1 MARGSPVCVASI
13 PYPARKVKRPRLP
26 KTENALAFPRRLC
39 YNGMKNALPNIIPPL
54 DPPPP
59 GMTAPMKAE
68 PVKIFRHL
76 FGGRLFAERPEE
88 DAFAVRFTNKA
99 LFALLLPLVVEQFL
113 SILMGIMDTV
123 MVSSLGDA
131 SVSGVS
137 LVDMIFI
144 LFINIFNAL
153 ATGGAV
159 VASRCVGARQPENA
173 KRAARSIVLISFAAS
188 LLMLFVVAAADTR
201 LLRLLYGQI
210 EDDVMSAS
218 TIYMRTTVI
227 SFPFIALYS
236 ACAALFRSVGN
247 SKISMVA
254 STAANLLNVAG
265 NAFTIFVL
273 RWGIFGAALSTV
285 VSRFLLMAY
294 FLWKIADRK
303 LAVSVNY
310 KSLFTEKPDG
320 ASVRNILSVG
330 LPGSLESGTFQ
341 LGRILVLSIIST
353 FGTAQIAA
361 NAVANNIDTFGVM
374 TGFAFNLAIITVAG
388 QCVGAGDWRAV
399 RYYTGK
405 LLRLSYASFVLF
417 NAVLFAALPLL
428 LRLYRVSP
436 EAHDLA
442 VILIAIHN
450 GAAILFWTPSFVTPN
465 AMKAAGDAR
474 FVMIVAVLSM
484 FLFRVGF
491 SEIIGRRMGMGAV
504 GVWIA
509 MVFDWIF
516 RTAVFALRWRSIL
529 RKKESESPSPN
540 LSI

>member
-1 MARGSPVCVASI
+1 MN
-13 PYPARKVKRPRLP
+13 
-26 KTENALAFPRRLC
+26 ENPSRIRRALVRAFGE
-39 YNGMKNALPNIIPPL
+39 N
-54 DPPPP
+54 
-59 GMTAPMKAE
+59 
-68 PVKIFRHL
+68 
-76 FGGRLFAERPEE
+76 PEE
-88 DAFAVRFTNKA
+88 AGFAVRFSNKV
-99 LFALLLPLVVEQFL
+99 LFALLLPLVAEQFL
-113 SILMGIMDTV
+113 SVLMGIMDTV

-159 VASRCVGARQPENA
+159 IASRCIGAKKPEDA
-173 KRAARSIVLISFAAS
+173 RRAANTVFLISLTAS
-188 LLMLFVVAAADTR
+188 LTMLTLVAALDTR

-210 EDDVMSAS
+210 EDDVMTAS
-218 TIYMRTTVI
+218 TIYMRTTMI

-236 ACAALFRSVGN
+236 ASAALFRSVGN

-254 STAANLLNVAG
+254 STAANLFNVAG

-285 VSRFLLMAY
+285 VSRFLLMTY
-294 FLWKIADRK
+294 FLIRIADRR
-303 LAVSVNY
+303 LDISVDY
-310 KSLFTEKPDG
+310 RALFTRKPDG
-320 ASVRNILSVG
+320 QTAKNILGVG
-330 LPGSLESGTFQ
+330 IPGSLESGTFQ

-374 TGFAFNLAIITVAG
+374 TGFAFNLAIITVVG

-399 RYYTGK
+399 RYYTDK
-405 LLRLSYASFVLF
+405 MLRMSFASFVIF
-417 NAVLFAALPLL
+417 NAALFAVLPLL

-442 VILIAIHN
+442 VILIVIHN
-450 GAAILFWTPSFVTPN
+450 GMGILFWTPSFVTPN
-465 AMKAAGDAR
+465 AMKAAGDAK

-491 SEIIGRRMGMGAV
+491 SEIIGRRAGMGAV

-509 MVFDWIF
+509 MVLDWIF
-516 RTAVFALRWRSIL
+516 RTVVFAVRWRRTL
-529 RKKESESPSPN
+529 KAKG
-540 LSI
+540 

>member
-1 MARGSPVCVASI
+1 MS
-13 PYPARKVKRPRLP
+13 KVKTVLIR
-26 KTENALAFPRRLC
+26 
-39 YNGMKNALPNIIPPL
+39 
-54 DPPPP
+54 
-59 GMTAPMKAE
+59 
-68 PVKIFRHL
+68 L
-76 FGGRLFAERPEE
+76 FGENPEE
-88 DAFAVRFTNKA
+88 NGFAVRFSNKA
-99 LFALLLPLVVEQFL
+99 LLALLLPLVAEQFL

-159 VASRCVGARQPENA
+159 VASRCVGAKQPEDA
-173 KRAARSIVLISFAAS
+173 KRAARSIVFISLCAS
-188 LLMLFVVAAADTR
+188 LLMLGIVAAADTR

-210 EDDVMSAS
+210 EDDVMTAA
-218 TIYMRTTVI
+218 TVYMRTTVI

-236 ACAALFRSVGN
+236 ASAALFRSVGN
-247 SKISMVA
+247 SKISMTA
-254 STAANLLNVAG
+254 STVVNLINVAG

-273 RWGIFGAALSTV
+273 HWGVFGAALSTV
-285 VSRFLLMAY
+285 VSRFLLMVY
-294 FLWKIADRK
+294 FLWKISDPG
-303 LAVSVNY
+303 LDVSVNY
-310 KSLFTEKPDG
+310 KLLFTKKPDVSM
-320 ASVRNILSVG
+320 ARSILSVG

-399 RYYTGK
+399 RYYTSK
-405 LLRLSYASFVLF
+405 LLRMSYASFALF

-474 FVMIVAVLSM
+474 FVMIAAIFSM

-509 MVFDWIF
+509 MVLDWIF
-516 RTAVFALRWRSIL
+516 RTVVFAVRWERIL
-529 RKKESESPSPN
+529 KKKEAGSPEAV
-540 LSI
+540 

>member
-1 MARGSPVCVASI
+1 MS
-13 PYPARKVKRPRLP
+13 KVKTVLTR
-26 KTENALAFPRRLC
+26 
-39 YNGMKNALPNIIPPL
+39 
-54 DPPPP
+54 
-59 GMTAPMKAE
+59 
-68 PVKIFRHL
+68 L
-76 FGGRLFAERPEE
+76 FGENPEE
-88 DAFAVRFTNKA
+88 NGFAVRFSNKA
-99 LFALLLPLVVEQFL
+99 LLALLLPLVAEQFL

-159 VASRCVGARQPENA
+159 VASRCVGAKQPEDA
-173 KRAARSIVLISFAAS
+173 KRAARSIVFISLCAS
-188 LLMLFVVAAADTR
+188 LLMLGIVAAADTR

-210 EDDVMSAS
+210 EDDVMTAA
-218 TIYMRTTVI
+218 TVYMRTTVI

-236 ACAALFRSVGN
+236 ASAALFRSVGN
-247 SKISMVA
+247 SKISMTA
-254 STAANLLNVAG
+254 STVVNLINVAG

-273 RWGIFGAALSTV
+273 HWGVFGAALSTV
-285 VSRFLLMAY
+285 VSRFLLMVY
-294 FLWKIADRK
+294 FLWKISDPG
-303 LAVSVNY
+303 LDVSVNY
-310 KSLFTEKPDG
+310 KLLFTKKPDVSM
-320 ASVRNILSVG
+320 ARSILSVG

-399 RYYTGK
+399 RYYTSK
-405 LLRLSYASFVLF
+405 LLRMSYASFALF

-474 FVMIVAVLSM
+474 FVMIAAIFSM

-509 MVFDWIF
+509 MVLDWIF
-516 RTAVFALRWRSIL
+516 RTVVFAVRWERIL
-529 RKKESESPSPN
+529 KKKEAGSPEAV
-540 LSI
+540 

>member
-1 MARGSPVCVASI
+1 M
-13 PYPARKVKRPRLP
+13 RL
-26 KTENALAFPRRLC
+26 KQLFTRAFGEN
-39 YNGMKNALPNIIPPL
+39 
-54 DPPPP
+54 
-59 GMTAPMKAE
+59 
-68 PVKIFRHL
+68 
-76 FGGRLFAERPEE
+76 PEE
-88 DAFAVRFTNKA
+88 DSFSIRFSNKT
-99 LFALLLPLVVEQFL
+99 LFALLLPLVAEQFL

-159 VASRCVGARQPENA
+159 IASRCVGAKNPDG
-173 KRAARSIVLISFAAS
+173 AARSARTIILISLAAS
-188 LLMLFVVAAADTR
+188 LLMLGVAAAADTR

-210 EDDVMSAS
+210 EDDVMAAS
-218 TIYMRTTVI
+218 TVYMRTTMI

-247 SKISMVA
+247 SKISMVS
-254 STAANLLNVAG
+254 STAANLFNVAG

-273 RWGIFGAALSTV
+273 KWGVFGAALSTV

-294 FLWKIADRK
+294 FLVKIADK
-303 LAVSVNY
+303 NLAVRVDY
-310 KSLFTEKPDG
+310 KALLTEKPDG
-320 ASVRNILSVG
+320 GTAKSILSVG

-405 LLRLSYASFVLF
+405 LLRMSYASFVLF
-417 NAVLFAALPLL
+417 NAVLFSVLPLL
-428 LRLYRVSP
+428 LKLYQVSP

-442 VILIAIHN
+442 VTLILIHNLSAIV
-450 GAAILFWTPSFVTPN
+450 LWTPSFVTPN

-474 FVMIVAVLSM
+474 FVMIAAVLSM

-491 SEIIGRRMGMGAV
+491 SEIFGRRMGMGAV

-509 MVFDWIF
+509 MVLDWIF
-516 RTAVFALRWRSIL
+516 RTVVFEIRWRRTL
-529 RKKESESPSPN
+529 KRKIARTASE
-540 LSI
+540 

>member
-1 MARGSPVCVASI
+1 MN
-13 PYPARKVKRPRLP
+13 PR
-26 KTENALAFPRRLC
+26 
-39 YNGMKNALPNIIPPL
+39 
-54 DPPPP
+54 
-59 GMTAPMKAE
+59 MKAH
-68 PVKIFRHL
+68 PSGLLTRL
-76 FGGRLFAERPEE
+76 FGERPEE
-88 DAFAVRFTNKA
+88 ESFAVRFTNKA
-99 LFALLLPLVVEQFL
+99 LFALLLPLVAEQFL

-159 VASRCVGARQPENA
+159 VASRAVGAKQPENA

-188 LLMLFVVAAADTR
+188 LLMLGVVAAADTS

-210 EDDVMSAS
+210 EDDVMEAA
-218 TIYMRTTVI
+218 TVYMRTTVI

-254 STAANLLNVAG
+254 STVANLLNVAG

-285 VSRFLLMAY
+285 ISRFLLMAY
-294 FLWKIADRK
+294 FLWKIADRE
-303 LAVSVNY
+303 LAVSVSY

-399 RYYTGK
+399 RYYTDK

-428 LRLYRVSP
+428 LRLYKVSP

-474 FVMIVAVLSM
+474 FVMIAAVLSM

-491 SEIIGRRMGMGAV
+491 SEIIGRRMGMGAI

-516 RTAVFALRWRSIL
+516 RTVVFAVRWRTIL
-529 RKKESESPSPN
+529 KKKEAESPQPIHST
-540 LSI
+540 

>member
-1 MARGSPVCVASI
+1 MSEAPVSE
-13 PYPARKVKRPRLP
+13 P
-26 KTENALAFPRRLC
+26 KSRIGRYLRERSFLAE
-39 YNGMKNALPNIIPPL
+39 K
-54 DPPPP
+54 
-59 GMTAPMKAE
+59 
-68 PVKIFRHL
+68 
-76 FGGRLFAERPEE
+76 PEE
-88 DAFAVRFTNKA
+88 AAFAVRFSNKA
-99 LFALLLPLVVEQFL
+99 LLALLLPLVAEQFL

-153 ATGGAV
+153 STGGAV
-159 VASRCVGARQPENA
+159 VASRCIGARKPDDA
-173 KRAARSIVLISFAAS
+173 KRAARSIVFISFAAS
-188 LLMLFVVAAADTR
+188 MLMLLVVAAADTR

-210 EDDVMSAS
+210 EDDVMGAA
-218 TIYMRTTVI
+218 TIYMRTTMI

-236 ACAALFRSVGN
+236 AAAALFRSVGN
-247 SKISMVA
+247 SKISMQA

-285 VSRFLLMAY
+285 VSRFLLMLF
-294 FLWKIADRK
+294 FLVRIADPK
-303 LAVSVNY
+303 LDVSVDY
-310 KSLFTEKPDG
+310 KILFTNKPDG
-320 ASVRNILSVG
+320 QTAKSILGVG

-399 RYYTGK
+399 RYYTDK
-405 LLRLSYASFVLF
+405 LLRMSWLSFVLF
-417 NAVLFAALPLL
+417 NALLFAALPLL

-436 EAHDLA
+436 EARDLA
-442 VILIAIHN
+442 VILIVIHN
-450 GAAILFWTPSFVTPN
+450 GAGILFWTPSFVTPN

-474 FVMIVAVLSM
+474 FVMIIAVLSM

-491 SEIIGRRMGMGAV
+491 SEIIGRRMGMGAI

-509 MVFDWIF
+509 MVLDWIF
-516 RTAVFALRWRSIL
+516 RTVVFAVRWKRIL
-529 RKKESESPSPN
+529 DRKTAETSVS
-540 LSI
+540 

>member
-1 MARGSPVCVASI
+1 MAIKSLLVRYFG
-13 PYPARKVKRPRLP
+13 
-26 KTENALAFPRRLC
+26 EN
-39 YNGMKNALPNIIPPL
+39 
-54 DPPPP
+54 
-59 GMTAPMKAE
+59 
-68 PVKIFRHL
+68 
-76 FGGRLFAERPEE
+76 PEE
-88 DAFAVRFTNKA
+88 DSFSIRFTNKT
-99 LFALLLPLVVEQFL
+99 LYALLLPLIAEQFL

-159 VASRCVGARQPENA
+159 IASRCVGA
-173 KRAARSIVLISFAAS
+173 KRADEAAKAARTIVLISLAAS
-188 LLMLFVVAAADTR
+188 LLMLGIVALADTR

-210 EDDVMSAS
+210 EDDVMSAA
-218 TIYMRTTVI
+218 TVYMRTTMI

-236 ACAALFRSVGN
+236 AAAALFRSVGN
-247 SKISMVA
+247 SKISMIA
-254 STAANLLNVAG
+254 STAANLINVAG

-273 RWGIFGAALSTV
+273 RWGVFGAALSTV

-294 FLWKIADRK
+294 FLRKIADRK
-303 LAVSVNY
+303 LAVRVDY
-310 KSLFTEKPDG
+310 RALFTEKPDG
-320 ASVRNILSVG
+320 AAAKSILSVG

-399 RYYTGK
+399 RYYTDK
-405 LLRLSYASFVLF
+405 LLRMSYASFALF
-417 NAVLFAALPLL
+417 NAVLFAVLPLL
-428 LRLYRVSP
+428 LKLYRVSP

-442 VILIAIHN
+442 VILILIHN
-450 GAAILFWTPSFVTPN
+450 LSAIVFWTPSFVTPN

-474 FVMIVAVLSM
+474 FVMIAAVLSM

-491 SEIIGRRMGMGAV
+491 SEIFGRRMGLGAI

-509 MVFDWIF
+509 MVLDWIF
-516 RTAVFALRWRSIL
+516 RTAVFAVRWKKTL
-529 RKKESESPSPN
+529 DRKIGRTASE
-540 LSI
+540 

>member
-1 MARGSPVCVASI
+1 MSKIKAFLAR
-13 PYPARKVKRPRLP
+13 
-26 KTENALAFPRRLC
+26 
-39 YNGMKNALPNIIPPL
+39 
-54 DPPPP
+54 
-59 GMTAPMKAE
+59 
-68 PVKIFRHL
+68 L
-76 FGGRLFAERPEE
+76 FGENPVENG
-88 DAFAVRFTNKA
+88 FAVRFSNKA
-99 LFALLLPLVVEQFL
+99 LLALLLPLVAEQFL

-159 VASRCVGARQPENA
+159 VASRCVGAKQPEDA
-173 KRAARSIVLISFAAS
+173 KRAARSIVFISLCAS
-188 LLMLFVVAAADTR
+188 LLMLGVVAAADTR

-210 EDDVMSAS
+210 EDDVMAAA
-218 TIYMRTTVI
+218 TVYMRTTVI

-236 ACAALFRSVGN
+236 ASAALFRSVGN
-247 SKISMVA
+247 SKISMTA
-254 STAANLLNVAG
+254 STVVNLINVAG

-273 RWGIFGAALSTV
+273 HWGVFGAALSTV
-285 VSRFLLMAY
+285 VSRFLLMVY
-294 FLWKIADRK
+294 FLWKISDPG

-310 KSLFTEKPDG
+310 KILFTKKPDV
-320 ASVRNILSVG
+320 STVRSILSVG

-399 RYYTGK
+399 RYYTAK
-405 LLRLSYASFVLF
+405 LLRMSYASFALF

-474 FVMIVAVLSM
+474 FVMIAAIFSM

-491 SEIIGRRMGMGAV
+491 SEIIGRQMGMGAV

-509 MVFDWIF
+509 MVLDWIF
-516 RTAVFALRWRSIL
+516 RTVVFAVRWERIL
-529 RKKESESPSPN
+529 KKKEAGSPEAA
-540 LSI
+540 